1 VWDTLVRTDRPALLR
16 LSRFLLILTLV
27 YNVAEGFIAIGSGV
41 VAGSVALVGFGL
53 DSFIE
58 VFAAGVLLWSFS
70 QIVSGEEAHE
80 GTARRAE
87 AAIGVTFFALG
98 AYMTAQS
105 LFVLTGGDQPEGSPV
120 GIGLA
125 IASLLVMPVLGLS
138 KRTCAR
144 RLGVPALEAESIETI
159 VCAYLSFTLLM
170 GLVLNAAWGVW
181 WADPAAALAMVP
193 YVLKEG
199 WEAWQG
205 EEDEE
210 VESSVGAEL

>member
-1 VWDTLVRTDRPALLR
+1 MWDTLVKTDRPALIR
-16 LSRFLLILTLV
+16 LSRLLLILTLV

-58 VFAAGVLLWSFS
+58 VFAAGVLLWSFAE
-70 QIVSGEEAHE
+70 IVSGEEAHE

-87 AAIGVTFFALG
+87 AAIGVTFFALA

-105 LFVLTGGDQPEGSPV
+105 LFVLTGGDQPEGSSV

-125 IASLLVMPVLGLS
+125 VASLLIMPVLGLS

-144 RLGVPALEAESIETI
+144 RLGVPALEAESVETI
-159 VCAYLSFTLLM
+159 ICAYLSFTLLV
-170 GLVLNAAWGVW
+170 GLALNAAVGLW
-181 WADPAAALAMVP
+181 WADPVAALAMVP

-199 WEAWQG
+199 WEAWRG
-205 EEDEE
+205 EEE
-210 VESSVGAEL
+210 

>member
-1 VWDTLVRTDRPALLR
+1 
-16 LSRFLLILTLV
+16 
-27 YNVAEGFIAIGSGV
+27 
-41 VAGSVALVGFGL
+41 
-53 DSFIE
+53 
-58 VFAAGVLLWSFS
+58 
-70 QIVSGEEAHE
+70 
-80 GTARRAE
+80 
-87 AAIGVTFFALG
+87 
-98 AYMTAQS
+98 
-105 LFVLTGGDQPEGSPV
+105 V

-181 WADPAAALAMVP
+181 WADPAAALARVP

>member
-1 VWDTLVRTDRPALLR
+1 VWDTLVKTDRPALIR
-16 LSRFLLILTLV
+16 LSRLLLILTLV

-58 VFAAGVLLWSFS
+58 VFAAGVLLWSFAE
-70 QIVSGEEAHE
+70 IVSGEEAHE

-87 AAIGVTFFALG
+87 AAIGVTFFALA

-105 LFVLTGGDQPEGSPV
+105 LFVLTGGDQPEGSSV

-125 IASLLVMPVLGLS
+125 VASLLIMPVLGLS

-144 RLGVPALEAESIETI
+144 RLGVPALEAESVETI
-159 VCAYLSFTLLM
+159 ICAYLSFTLLV
-170 GLVLNAAWGVW
+170 GLALNAAVGLW
-181 WADPAAALAMVP
+181 WADPVAALAMVP

-199 WEAWQG
+199 WEAWRG
-205 EEDEE
+205 EEE
-210 VESSVGAEL
+210 